1 MASRSACDLCPEMRS
16 KLVEFLT
23 RARLA
28 KIDVLIYCTY
38 RSKEEQNAL
47 YSQGR
52 TAPGPKVTWTKKS
65 KHNVTDANGRPSAEA
80 WDCVPMVNGKC
91 AWNAKEIYLQLAAIA
106 SAIGGLRWGGD
117 FNGDGVP
124 FERGEYDSPH
134 FELVRK

>member
-1 MASRSACDLCPEMRS
+1 MASRSVSDLCPELRS

-28 KIDVLIYCTY
+28 KIDVLVYCTY
-38 RSKEEQNAL
+38 RSKEEQAAL
-47 YSQGR
+47 YAQGR
-52 TAPGPKVTWTKKS
+52 TAPGPVVTWTKKS
-65 KHNVTDANGRPSAEA
+65 KHNTTDSNGRPAAEA
-80 WDCVPMVNGKC
+80 WDCVPMVAGKP

-106 SAIGGLRWGGD
+106 RAIGGLRWGGD
-117 FNGDGVP
+117 WDQDGKP